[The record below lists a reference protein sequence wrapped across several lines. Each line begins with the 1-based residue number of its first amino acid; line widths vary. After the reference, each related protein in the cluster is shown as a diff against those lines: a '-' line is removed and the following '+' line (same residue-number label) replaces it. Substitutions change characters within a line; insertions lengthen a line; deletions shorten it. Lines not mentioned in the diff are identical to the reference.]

1 MSVVIFASGESEFVP
16 LPGVYAVATQL
27 RQEGIPA
34 LVVRHLFRMSDDDA
48 WACCRHLAEG
58 EPAAVVLHIN
68 LPLTLSSYEVDVGM
82 LPAILKRVELVKIA
96 FAGRARLIG
105 TGGLF
110 QFGAEHATPVAS
122 LLDARVD
129 APYGFADAVRRAH
142 GFAEEPSAP
151 VLSRKALDLW
161 PAELAGGTSSIMLQP
176 EPCLGLCGMCP
187 NIRNCNWDRIPT
199 WERATEDLKT
209 AFTAELRRTVLDY
222 GVRHLSLVD
231 FQTDASL
238 AKAKWLR
245 KTLAEVGPV
254 RFAANLVLDNLVRNP
269 EVLEELLAAGLV
281 ACNLQIGSLRA
292 DARRAQGFVREDGR
306 LLLLRLRELAGPQL
320 WVHGHLAI
328 GMPGDTAAGAAHD
341 VAWLTGDE
349 GRRVLD
355 TLSYVPQAVLP
366 GSQLAIAG
374 GYQFHHDT
382 ASPWSVPT
390 WQGPHMAYA
399 EADRLASEVMAG
411 YYGDN
416 KLRQV
421 WRGANEL
428 LGVVNLGLDVDTA
441 ARLHRSAWTM
451 PLAAQEEWL
460 QRLQNLETLAIR
472 RYASAVRL
480 GAYG

>member
-48 WACCRHLAEG
+48 WACCRRLAEG
-58 EPAAVVLHIN
+58 EPTAVVLHIN
-68 LPLTLSSYEVDVGM
+68 LPLTLSSYAVDVRM
-82 LPAILKRVELVKIA
+82 LPTILKRLELVKLA
-96 FAGRARLIG
+96 FAGRALLIG

-110 QFGAEHATPVAS
+110 QFGAEHAAPVAA
-122 LLDARVD
+122 LLDVRVD

-142 GFAEEPSAP
+142 GLPEVHPEPA
-151 VLSRKALDLW
+151 LSRKAIDFW
-161 PAELAGGTSSIMLQP
+161 PAELAGGASTIMLQP

-199 WERATEDLKT
+199 WERASTELKT
-209 AFTAELRRTVLDY
+209 AFTTELRRNVLDY

-245 KTLAEVGPV
+245 KTIAEVGPV
-254 RFAANLVLDNLVRNP
+254 RFSANLVLDNLVRNP
-269 EVLEELLAAGLV
+269 EVLDELLAAGLV

-292 DARRAQGFVREDGR
+292 DARRAQGFIREDGQR
-306 LLLLRLRELAGPQL
+306 MLLRLRELAGPEL

-328 GMPGDTAAGAAHD
+328 GMPGDTAGDAAHD
-341 VAWLTGDE
+341 AAWLTGAD
-349 GRRVLD
+349 GRRALD

-374 GYQFHHDT
+374 GYQFHHNT

-390 WQGPHMAYA
+390 WQGPSMSYA
-399 EADRLASEVMAG
+399 DADRLAREVMAE

-428 LGVVNLGLDVDTA
+428 LGVVNLGLDVDAA
-441 ARLHRSAWTM
+441 ARLHRAAWTM

-472 RYASAVRL
+472 QYAAAVRL
-480 GAYG
+480 ISYG